1 MLQIDIN
8 SILAAINMRRFDM
21 NEEYISL
28 VKDLAE
34 HPKMFEQIKKMLA
47 TVKNSDEKI
56 MSAHEAEQQIIDDIR
71 VLGKETI
78 QSWANEQ
85 NKKAGTNYRKK
96 VKDVHLNGKKNSIGI
111 PPLDQ

>member
-1 MLQIDIN
+1 
-8 SILAAINMRRFDM
+8 M

-28 VKDLAE
+28 IKDLAE

-96 VKDVHLNGKKNSIGI
+96 VKEVRLNGKKSSIGRGNMI
-111 PPLDQ
+111 SVTCCR